1 MMRIGLLSL
10 LALVLG
16 LGGCT
21 KEYPL
26 GSKQNPLKLYFTPSV
41 DAETIS
47 TNARDFVNFLE
58 KETGFYVKTAIPAS
72 YVAVVEAFGS
82 NRADIAV
89 MNSFGYLMAHKK
101 FGASAKLTIIRY
113 GHKTYGGA
121 FYARANGPVN
131 KLEDIA
137 GKKMAYTDASSTSGY
152 ILPYKMLKERNIV
165 PANTVFAVKHDNVI
179 TMIYQGQ
186 VDAGAAFFSPPAE
199 DGTPRDARMRVK
211 TQFPD
216 VEKKIKIIAY
226 TDQIPNDPFVFRQG
240 LPEEVVQKFI
250 AALNKFLSTEE
261 GRTTFRNIYSFDQ
274 VVPATDA
281 DYDVLRDAIAKAGVD
296 ASDLM
301 K

>member
-1 MMRIGLLSL
+1 MMRVALFCWLAALLGLL
-10 LALVLG
+10 
-16 LGGCT
+16 GCT

-26 GSKQNPLKLYFTPSV
+26 GSRQNPLKLYFTPSV

-47 TNARDFVNFLE
+47 TNAKDFVNFLE
-58 KETGFYVKTAIPAS
+58 KETGLYVKTAIPAS

-89 MNSFGYLMAHKK
+89 VNSFGYLIANKK
-101 FGASAKLTIIRY
+101 FGAHARLSIIRY
-113 GHKTYGGA
+113 GLRTYGGA
-121 FYARANGPVN
+121 FYARTNGDVN
-131 KLEDIA
+131 KIEDIA
-137 GKKMAYTDASSTSGY
+137 GKKMAYTDAASTSGY

-226 TDQIPNDPFVFRQG
+226 TEKIPNDPFVFREG
-240 LPEEVVQKFI
+240 LPEEIIQKFI
-250 AALNKFLSTEE
+250 AAINKFLSTEA

-281 DYDVLRDAIAKAGVD
+281 DYDVLREAIAKAGVD
-296 ASDLM
+296 ASDLL